1 MSLVQH
7 VSSLE
12 GVDHDPEAEIDEDF
26 TPITR
31 KISYDVLQPPSQ
43 PVPVEE
49 QPPATPAYNVS
60 AAKRL
65 CMYGAVHFKP
75 MTDIVKRR
83 LFSPFWRA
91 GWHQVF
97 CLDMQR

>member
-12 GVDHDPEAEIDEDF
+12 GVDHDPVAEIDEDF

-31 KISYDVLQPPSQ
+31 KISYDVLQPPTQ

-49 QPPATPAYNVS
+49 QPPATPAYKVS

-65 CMYGAVHFKP
+65 SMCDAVHIKS
-75 MTDIVKRR
+75 MADTVKRR
-83 LFSPFWRA
+83 SSSPFWRA
-91 GWHQVF
+91 GLRQVF
-97 CLDMQR
+97 CLGMQR

>member
-26 TPITR
+26 TLITR

-49 QPPATPAYNVS
+49 QPPATPAYKVS

-65 CMYGAVHFKP
+65 SMYGAVHFELR
-75 MTDIVKRR
+75 TDIVKRR
-83 LFSPFWRA
+83 SSSPFWRA
-91 GWHQVF
+91 GWHLAF